1 MKLRVLL
8 AALGPAVVEADSGL
22 FQPTFITASGDQ
34 VFQLGNAR
42 YLAVTS
48 DPVAVLPYFS
58 TPFQGPIAHISVA
71 SGALT
76 RDALEET
83 TEKYL
88 TDDDVF
94 TKRFLGKIIITE
106 SNSTHLEFS
115 DAECLKESR
124 SDIIYACGNPR
135 SASGLPQ
142 GPLFA
147 VANGTSLHLSKV
159 YGLYED
165 SYRTF
170 MNGVYES
177 HGSHKTLDFF
187 EPPWGHPMIPVPSR
201 LYSIGDDRPLAGKR
215 IGVKDIY
222 DVKGVQTTCGSR
234 AYSQVYGPAN
244 VTAPS
249 IQRLI
254 DLGGVVVGKQKTAQF
269 ASAAFGWQW
278 TDAYYPQNPRG
289 DGLLSCSA
297 SSSGGGCSIAAY
309 DWLDVAI
316 GSNTG
321 QSVRQPAAFS
331 GIYGNRPSQGLM
343 SLDQVMPIGY
353 GVDTAGCFSRDPD
366 EWIAFARAWYDPS
379 LHQDPSLNRLPA
391 LSVPDERTFPKRI
404 LYPVD
409 HLPLRNAAA
418 EALLQQFLA
427 NVFSILNATVEKFN
441 LTEAIEH
448 STERPLVDVLQ
459 DFGVLCGH
467 DQLKDVAT
475 PLLEK
480 YAPKFPA
487 LDMPFREMF
496 RNFTLDDAQYERAL
510 QNRSRDAEL
519 WHRNVLFPTND
530 SCSESIIIYDIGTGG
545 LPSFREKEL
554 NESPGAAFPVETGT
568 AGTASIT
575 ASYFGDLDMT
585 IPIGQVSYFSNVTYE
600 EVFMP
605 VTVNLMARR
614 GCDLVLFNLISELSK
629 KGIVKTVAT
638 GREAYGT

>member
-1 MKLRVLL
+1 MTQQAVKARAKVSSLL
-8 AALGPAVVEADSGL
+8 QRLSFPTFYHLGSYEDESLAGRSWPSGDQSRLGL
-22 FQPTFITASGDQ
+22 FQTTFITASGDQ
-34 VFQLGNAR
+34 VFQLGTAQN
-42 YLAVTS
+42 LAVTS

-58 TPFQGPIAHISVA
+58 IPFQGPIAHISVA

-76 RDALEET
+76 REALEET
-83 TEKYL
+83 IKKYL
-88 TDDDVF
+88 ADDDVF
-94 TKRFLGKIIITE
+94 TERFLGKIIFAE
-106 SNSTHLEFS
+106 NNPTHLEFS
-115 DAECLKESR
+115 GAECLKVLR
-124 SDIIYACGNPR
+124 PDIIYACDNPG
-135 SASGLPQ
+135 STSTLPQ

-177 HGSHKTLDFF
+177 RGSHKTLDFF
-187 EPPWGHPMIPVPSR
+187 KPPWGYPMIPVPSR

-222 DVKGVQTTCGSR
+222 DVEGVQTACGSR

-249 IQRLI
+249 IQHII

-278 TDAYYPQNPRG
+278 TDAHYPQNPRG

-316 GSNTG
+316 GSDTG

-343 SLDQVMPIGY
+343 SLDHVMPIGY
-353 GVDTAGCFSRDPD
+353 GVDTAGCFSRNPD
-366 EWIAFARAWYDPS
+366 EWIAFAKAWYDPS
-379 LHQDPSLNRLPA
+379 LRQDASLNRLPA
-391 LSVPDERTFPKRI
+391 LLVPDEKTFPQRI
-404 LYPVD
+404 LYP
-409 HLPLRNAAA
+409 L
-418 EALLQQFLA
+418 
-427 NVFSILNATVEKFN
+427 
-441 LTEAIEH
+441 
-448 STERPLVDVLQ
+448 
-459 DFGVLCGH
+459 
-467 DQLKDVAT
+467 
-475 PLLEK
+475 
-480 YAPKFPA
+480 PA
-487 LDMPFREMF
+487 LDMPFRKTF

-519 WHRNVLFPTND
+519 WHRDVIFPTNG

-554 NESPGAAFPVETGT
+554 NESPRAEFPIETGT

-585 IPIGQVSYFSNVTYE
+585 IPIGQVSYFSDVTYE

-605 VTVNLMARR
+605 VYSQSY
-614 GCDLVLFNLISELSK
+614 GSE
-629 KGIVKTVAT
+629 GV
-638 GREAYGT
+638 